1 MLSCNS
7 NIYLCFCPR
16 RHSGH
21 PVDDIHFIN
30 DTLTLWPWCLKSPT
44 KNDCVCFQQSCSF
57 RSTAKIQHSSTL
69 MALRQWRLHLGTS
82 SEYQW
87 IAFTK
92 GQWCEKHEI
101 CIRTCIFP
109 SVKHHGLF
117 CRLMTRPWYQ
127 FSFREVDNNWR
138 VVGDRFNYKIIS
150 ATQKLLENA
159 FENAVCEMAAICPGI
174 WVNIAL
180 KPEPI

>member
-1 MLSCNS
+1 MTMVSE
-7 NIYLCFCPR
+7 IA
-16 RHSGH
+16 
-21 PVDDIHFIN
+21 D
-30 DTLTLWPWCLKSPT
+30 

-69 MALRQWRLHLGTS
+69 MALRQWRLPLGTS

-92 GQWCEKHEI
+92 GQWCEKHDI
-101 CIRTCIFP
+101 CIRICIFP

-180 KPEPI
+180 VYSVASWRDHDISSRSEKWIIIGVWWVIDLIIK